1 MKSNPHNLILILAFR
16 AFQELDP
23 PASPVVSTSSFPVPS
38 TTYVLITFLTFW
50 PLPMPPYY
58 FRVTHLLSRLF
69 YLVENFSGSL
79 QQLLS
84 FFGALIVPLHT
95 LR

>member
-1 MKSNPHNLILILAFR
+1 MKSSPHNLILILAFR
-16 AFQELDP
+16 AFQELDAP
-23 PASPVVSTSSFPVPS
+23 VSPVVSTSSLLPLS
-38 TTYVLITFLTFW
+38 TTYVL
-50 PLPMPPYY
+50 
-58 FRVTHLLSRLF
+58 VTHLLSRLF

-84 FFGALIVPLHT
+84 FFGALIVLLHT